1 MAAITA
7 DAIREE
13 RATNNK
19 VVETIAVTTSNT
31 VYIGALVNF
40 VASTGRVASATAAA
54 SRRFAGIVE
63 GIVNDSGSALT
74 AITGNTAGTVKVRVA
89 YGHQVKLACLTA
101 LRTYS
106 NVSKYVYVGDNNSV
120 TDATGAGTAAVR
132 VVVGTLAGFTSSA
145 KTLGW
150 VELRRIAETGAT

>member
-7 DAIREE
+7 DADRRT
-13 RATNNK
+13 RAENNK
-19 VVETIAVTTSNT
+19 VTETVAVTTSNT

-63 GIVNDSGSALT
+63 SIVNETGSALT
-74 AITGNTAGTVKVRVA
+74 AATGNTAGTVKVKVA
-89 YGHQVKLACLTA
+89 YGHQVQLAVLTA
-101 LRTYS
+101 ARTYS
-106 NVSKYVYVGDNNSV
+106 NITKYVYVGDNNSV

-145 KTLGW
+145 KTAAW
-150 VELRRIAETGAT
+150 VELRRISETGAT

>member
-7 DAIREE
+7 DALREE

-63 GIVNDSGSALT
+63 GIVNDAGGTLS

-89 YGHQVKLACLTA
+89 YGHQVKLAVLTA
-101 LRTYS
+101 AQTFT
-106 NVSKYVYVGDNNSV
+106 NVSKYVYIADNNSV
-120 TDATGAGTAAVR
+120 TDATAAGTAGVR
-132 VVVGTLAGFTSSA
+132 VVVGSLAAFTSSA
-145 KTLGW
+145 KTSAW
-150 VELRRIAETGAT
+150 VDLRRLSDAGAV